1 MTQRQ
6 LLSDIFEDLTPHDP
20 EDKVMGLCA
29 NNSLALRQL
38 LIAAYDPAVQFD
50 VEIPE
55 YKENSEVDGYASN
68 SLLIEYKRL
77 YIFMKQSQVKP
88 KRRKEILAQ
97 ILESIDP
104 KDARFLVKVITKDM
118 DEYGLTPEIINEAFP
133 GLIKSVKPKP
143 KKK

>member
-1 MTQRQ
+1 MQRI
-6 LLSDIFEDLTPHDP
+6 LLSSIFEELIPHDA
-20 EDKVMGLCA
+20 EDKAMNLCA

-38 LIAAYDPAVQFD
+38 LIAAFDPAVQFD

-55 YKENSEVDGYASN
+55 FRENTEVDGYASN

-77 YIFMKQSQVKP
+77 YIFMKQSTVTQ

-104 KDARFLVKVITKDM
+104 KDAKFLVKVLQKDLS
-118 DEYGLTPEIINEAFP
+118 EYGLTPEIINMAFP
-133 GLIKSVKPKP
+133 GLIKNVAT